1 MLKLDRRAALRLLSL
16 SGAAALLPEPA
27 KGARPSEINSDVCI
41 LGGGASGIYAAIR
54 LMQLGY
60 SVTVVEKTGRIGGHT
75 QTYYDPITGNPI
87 DIGVVVFLQTPLQEN
102 YFSALGVTDA
112 PVQFAVS
119 PTIDVDFR
127 TGQPVDAYSP
137 TEAEVAAAFLKYLEL
152 YNSRFSFLNE
162 NGYQIP
168 PNAPAELF
176 LPFGDFAA
184 LYSLKPL
191 LPTFAGYCQGY
202 GNLLATTAVYIL
214 KLVGPAIV
222 EAILGLNG
230 AAFVNIPGGNS
241 LLYKQAAKVLGD
253 AVLLN
258 AGIQSVAR
266 TASQVQVTVQ
276 TPAGMQTVTS
286 SRLVVSFPQ
295 VPSNFQGF
303 DLDSLESSVFTQFS
317 AYYYGTGVVQL
328 SGLAETETLNNAA
341 PNTPAN
347 VALPPEVYSFYPAGF
362 SELFNVKY
370 GALTDTPAKQVIG
383 SIAGDIR
390 RLNVPNLAVSLTGFP
405 VFSSHYPFALH
416 VSPASLEAGFYNN
429 FQGLQGHNATY
440 YTGAALQTH
449 NSSLIWNQTEAMVQ
463 SLIAGL

>member
-1 MLKLDRRAALRLLSL
+1 MNFDRRKALRLLSL
-16 SGAAALLPEPA
+16 SGAAALVPNLA
-27 KGARPSEINSDVCI
+27 KGARPTAINSDVCI

-60 SVTVVEKTGRIGGHT
+60 TVTVVEKNGYIGGHT

-102 YFSALGVTDA
+102 YFSALGVSST
-112 PVQFAVS
+112 PVQFAAS

-168 PNAPAELF
+168 SNAPPEIF

-202 GNLLATTAVYIL
+202 GNLFATTAIYIL

-222 EAILGLNG
+222 DAILGLNG

-241 LLYKQAAKVLGD
+241 LLYKSAAKVLGD

-258 AGIQSVAR
+258 AAIQNVTR
-266 TASQVQVTVQ
+266 TASQVQVTVDTPGGVQ
-276 TPAGMQTVTS
+276 TITS
-286 SRLVVSFPQ
+286 ARLVVSFPQ
-295 VPSNFQGF
+295 VLSNFQGF
-303 DLDSLESSVFTQFS
+303 DLDSMESSVFTQFS
-317 AYYYGTGVVQL
+317 AYYYGAGVVQL
-328 SGLAETETLNNAA
+328 SGLAQTETLNNAA

-347 VALPPEVYSFYPAGF
+347 VALPPELYSFFPAGF
-362 SELFNVKY
+362 SQLFNVKY
-370 GALTDTPAKQVIG
+370 GAVTDIPAQQAIG
-383 SIAGDIR
+383 SIVGDIQ
-390 RLNVPNLAVSLTGFP
+390 RLDVPDLSVSLTGFP
-405 VFSSHYPFALH
+405 VYSSHYPFALH
-416 VSPASLEAGFYNN
+416 VPPASLESGFYDD
-429 FQGLQGHNATY
+429 FQGLQGHNETY

-449 NSSLIWNQTEAMVQ
+449 NSALIWNQTEAMVQ
-463 SLIAGL
+463 SLVAGL